1 MPSRLPFKKP
11 PGRMATT
18 EEMTITARC
27 IMARGGRASD
37 VAKLFGVQNIQ
48 AQRIIAGTKDFNPGP
63 SLDAQPLPGQERR
76 IVAPSNLSEL
86 GQALGMSMSGSA
98 DPIGIIAPRLLA
110 GLRDG
115 LALVIKARP
124 RKGGG
129 YTDYA
134 LTVRV
139 FDRKAKRTP

>member
-1 MPSRLPFKKP
+1 MQEQPRYWKP
-11 PGRMATT
+11 PGRRATT
-18 EEMTITARC
+18 EEMTIRARC
-27 IMARGGRASD
+27 IMASGGRASD
-37 VAKLFGVQNIQ
+37 VAREFDVRNIQ
-48 AQRIIAGTKDFNPGP
+48 AQRIIRGTRAFCPAPSPG
-63 SLDAQPLPGQERR
+63 AQPLPGDN
-76 IVAPSNLSEL
+76 INTIAPTSLAEL
-86 GQALGMSMSGSA
+86 GRALGRVMSEKA
-98 DPIGIIAPRLLA
+98 DPVSLLAPKLLA
-110 GLRDG
+110 GLRDD